1 MPSYDWP
8 DSCYATRKWN
18 GQALQ
23 VVTSFLS
30 VKSSFIKMSWLF
42 HMAFLSYKYPMFINS
57 PFQLYPAII
66 LDLLVRI
73 LTIQSIDGTTITSD
87 RLKIFFRI
95 VIKKLKFLQNLIKR

>member
-8 DSCYATRKWN
+8 DSCFATRKWN

-66 LDLLVRI
+66 LVRI
-73 LTIQSIDGTTITSD
+73 FTILSIDGTTATSD
-87 RLKIFFRI
+87 RLTNFF
-95 VIKKLKFLQNLIKR
+95 

>member
-66 LDLLVRI
+66 LVRI
-73 LTIQSIDGTTITSD
+73 LIILSIDGTTATN
-87 RLKIFFRI
+87 
-95 VIKKLKFLQNLIKR
+95 VGHTNFL